1 MFAMDFID
9 WKVLNGNGPTN
20 HGENWGVV
28 SGSKGS
34 GDHLDSMRRE
44 FHSMRY
50 QLVDESSQLSF
61 VDVEHSPVFEAL
73 SIVETSDLHQ
83 APVTAGAL
91 NQLEGTE
98 THSMLVEAVERM
110 SVGFILFD
118 SEDRLVLCNRKYKEL
133 YPHLAHVLERGTSYN
148 DIADAAFAHS
158 AEDVRLDGWIRHEGV
173 GESGSQRIGLP
184 GGGWVET
191 QDEELSDGSRLGVRT
206 DVTEAHERELGL
218 SHEADALHAKLDR
231 AHTLAQ
237 EIDGL
242 FLAVCRDGTVLENQV
257 SEIGGLRALCQVIEH
272 SAVRGRGLASRLIE
286 GIGSDNPDSHA
297 AIPKMPRLKVSADD
311 TAADL
316 KGSERTV
323 SDLITVRSDGTLK
336 AGSETYRCAIGVS
349 GVTASKREGDTSTPM
364 GCFAIREVLYRPDRE
379 EAPDTTLPVASLK
392 PSSAWCV
399 DPEDEEYN
407 QPVALPYEGV
417 SESLWRDDGIYDIVV
432 VLGYNDRPIIPGCG
446 SAMFLHVADDD
457 YGATKGGISLS
468 REDLLQFV
476 KGCKADARICIVG

>member
-1 MFAMDFID
+1 MEID
-9 WKVLNGNGPTN
+9 RPIMGTMRGM
-20 HGENWGVV
+20 V
-28 SGSKGS
+28 SDSEGSR
-34 GDHLDSMRRE
+34 DHLDNMRRE

-50 QLVDESSQLSF
+50 QLVDEASQLSF
-61 VDVEHSPVFEAL
+61 VHVEHSPVFEAL
-73 SIVETSDLHQ
+73 SIVETSELHQ

-118 SEDRLVLCNRKYKEL
+118 SEDRLVLCNGKYKEL
-133 YPHLAHVLERGTSYN
+133 YPHLAHVLVRGTSYN

-158 AEDVRLDGWIRHEGV
+158 GQGLRLDGWVRHESP
-173 GESGSQRIGLP
+173 GESDGQRIGLP
-184 GGGWVET
+184 EGSWVET
-191 QDEELSDGSRLGVRT
+191 QDEELSDGSRFSIRT

-218 SHEADALHAKLDR
+218 SGEADALHSKLDR

-242 FLAVCRDGTVLENQV
+242 FLAVCRDSAVLENQV

-286 GIGSDNPDSHA
+286 GIGSDAPDAPDVQA
-297 AIPKMPRLKVSADD
+297 AVPKMPRLTVPSDATADGLQG
-311 TAADL
+311 AA
-316 KGSERTV
+316 RTV
-323 SDLITVRSDGTLK
+323 AGIVTVRSDGTLK
-336 AGSETYRCAIGVS
+336 AGSETYRCALGES

-379 EAPDTTLPVASLK
+379 EAPDTTIPVAPLE

-399 DPEDEEYN
+399 DPADEGYN
-407 QPVALPYEGV
+407 QQVALPYEGA
-417 SESLWRDDGIYDIVV
+417 SETLWRDDGIYDIVV

-446 SAMFLHVADDD
+446 SAIFLHVADDE

-468 REDLLQFV
+468 REDLLRLI
-476 KGCKADARICIVG
+476 KGWKADTRICIVG

>member
-1 MFAMDFID
+1 MEID
-9 WKVLNGNGPTN
+9 RPIMGKMRGM
-20 HGENWGVV
+20 V
-28 SGSKGS
+28 SGSERS
-34 GDHLDSMRRE
+34 RDHLDNMRRE

-50 QLVDESSQLSF
+50 QLVDEASQLSF

-73 SIVETSDLHQ
+73 SIVETSELHR

-118 SEDRLVLCNRKYKEL
+118 AEDRLILCNKKYKEL
-133 YPHLAHVLERGTSYN
+133 YSHLAPLLVRGTSYN

-158 AEDVRLDGWIRHEGV
+158 GHGLRLDGWVRHEGA
-173 GESGSQRIGLP
+173 GDSDSQRIGLP
-184 GGGWVET
+184 EGSWVET
-191 QDEELSDGSRLGVRT
+191 QDEELSDGSRLSVRT

-218 SHEADALHAKLDR
+218 SGEADALHSKLDR

-242 FLAVCRDGTVLENQV
+242 FLAVCRDSAVLENQV
-257 SEIGGLRALCQVIEH
+257 SEIGGLRAICQVIEH

-286 GIGSDNPDSHA
+286 GIGSDAADAPTAPA
-297 AIPKMPRLKVSADD
+297 AIPKMPRLKVPAAA

-316 KGSERTV
+316 QGAARTAAGIV
-323 SDLITVRSDGTLK
+323 TVRSDGTLK
-336 AGSETYRCAIGVS
+336 ASGITYRCALGAS

-379 EAPDTTLPVASLK
+379 EAPDTTMPVAPLG
-392 PSSAWCV
+392 PSSAWCI
-399 DPEDEEYN
+399 DPTDEEYN
-407 QPVALPYEGV
+407 QPVSLPYDGA
-417 SESLWRDDGIYDIVV
+417 SESLWREDGIYDIVV

-446 SAMFLHVADDD
+446 SAIFLHVADDD
-457 YGATKGGISLS
+457 YGATKGGISQS
-468 REDLLQFV
+468 REDLLRLL
-476 KGCKADARICIVG
+476 KSCKADTRICIVG